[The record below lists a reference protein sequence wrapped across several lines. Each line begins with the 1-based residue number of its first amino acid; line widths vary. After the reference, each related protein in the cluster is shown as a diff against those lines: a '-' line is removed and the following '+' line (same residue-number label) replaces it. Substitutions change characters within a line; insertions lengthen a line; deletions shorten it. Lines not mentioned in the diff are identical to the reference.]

1 MTTNCPICR
10 KVSVKQYRP
19 FCSKRCSDLDLGSW
33 LNGNYRLPSDEEVS
47 FEEFKSELANDD
59 DFLEDIK

>member
-1 MTTNCPICR
+1 MTPKCPKCR
-10 KVSVKQYRP
+10 KASVKPYRP

-47 FEEFKSELANDD
+47 FEEFESELANDAN
-59 DFLEDIK
+59 LKGKIN